1 MSLKYHSYNRHSL
14 ETMLYWASFAYYLY
28 ITFIPDLFIIPLLKG
43 YFDRHQSR
51 QREYEADYQAL
62 YLLKRAGY
70 DPSSMIST
78 LACLPTTNEDYE
90 ILSKTK
96 EIISH
101 HPRNESRIA
110 RLQDN
115 IFAFEKDFQNRFEI
129 YQPSQELKSYFDYVI
144 TFAKRLFSFV

>member
-1 MSLKYHSYNRHSL
+1 
-14 ETMLYWASFAYYLY
+14 
-28 ITFIPDLFIIPLLKG
+28 
-43 YFDRHQSR
+43 
-51 QREYEADYQAL
+51 
-62 YLLKRAGY
+62 
-70 DPSSMIST
+70 MIST
-78 LACLPTTNEDYE
+78 LACLPTTVEDYE

-115 IFAFEKDFQNRFEI
+115 MFAFEKDFQNRFEI